1 MKLWVILEKDV
12 NYFWRDSMIE
22 KTGTKAISLV
32 QSSRKAQIFAALF
45 GIILLAT
52 LGLYL
57 KAKTINVNIDGKV
70 VRVTTISN
78 TVGGA
83 LRFSRLGIFPED
95 VIVPDRS
102 TQVTQDLEVK
112 VTRSLPLKLKLD
124 GKVYTGRSAETTVGK
139 ALQDLSNR
147 LGLNLKETDEVNA
160 DRQTTLTANMEIE
173 VQRAIQIHVTV
184 DGKQIDPYLAPR
196 TVAEGLKKLGI
207 TLGEQDKV
215 SLPLD
220 QELKENDQVQIVRV
234 TEKVET
240 VSTEIPYQV
249 VAQPGDFPVGLPDRP
264 INKGANGLN
273 QQVVQVTLEDGKE
286 VKRDVL
292 EQKVLRSPVNQ
303 VVSRGAQ
310 TSISRG
316 GRTINFTKAILVRA
330 SAYSSG
336 STTATGG
343 AVHYGVVAVD
353 PRVIP
358 LGSSLYV
365 EGYGDGVAL
374 DTGGAIKGNKVDL
387 YMDSEEAANSWG
399 VRSVIVYIK

>member
-1 MKLWVILEKDV
+1 
-12 NYFWRDSMIE
+12 MIE

-32 QSSRKAQIFAALF
+32 QSSRKAQIFTALF
-45 GIILLAT
+45 GIILLVT
-52 LGLYL
+52 FGLYL

-78 TVGGA
+78 SVGGA

-95 VIVPDRS
+95 VVTPDRS
-102 TQVTQDLEVK
+102 TQVTQDLEVQ

-124 GKVYTGRSAETTVGK
+124 GKVYTGRSAKTTVGET
-139 ALQDLSNR
+139 LQDLSER
-147 LGLNLKETDEVNA
+147 LGLNLKETDEVNI
-160 DRQTTLTANMEIE
+160 DRQAMLAADMDIE
-173 VQRAIQIHVTV
+173 VKRAIQIHVTA

-207 TLGEQDKV
+207 SLGDQDKV

-220 QELKENDQVQIVRV
+220 QELKENDQIQIVRV
-234 TEKVET
+234 AEKVET

-249 VAQPGDFPVGLPDRP
+249 VAQPGDFPVGLPDRS
-264 INKGANGLN
+264 INRGSNGLN
-273 QQVVQVTLEDGKE
+273 QQIVRITLEDGKE
-286 VKRDVL
+286 VKRDIL

-336 STTATGG
+336 SITATGG
-343 AVHYGVVAVD
+343 AVRYGVVAVD
-353 PRVIP
+353 PRVIS

-365 EGYGDGVAL
+365 EGYGDGIAL
-374 DTGGAIKGNKVDL
+374 DTGGAIKGNRVDL
-387 YMDSEEAANSWG
+387 YMDSEESANSWG
-399 VRSVIVYIK
+399 VRSVIVYVK